1 MSYTDRVR
9 DWSDAGEPSDNV
21 VENMFQTALYKDSK
35 HEARKDAERA
45 ARLQEEEEEA
55 ERWFMEEHAPY
66 LDALIANDTVEAT
79 DDNYHERMS
88 HWDDKLEVLM
98 NSGFNFYRL
107 TPEEVVYGFLPVK
120 RRQKRR
126 RVKSVTP
133 TPVGYHG
140 LTEDD
145 L

>member
-55 ERWFMEEHAPY
+55 ERWFMEEYAPY
-66 LDALIANDTVEAT
+66 LDALIANDTVEVT

-107 TPEEVVYGFLPVK
+107 TPEEVVFCLRDDLRAFLPVGCIPE
-120 RRQKRR
+120 
-126 RVKSVTP
+126 S
-133 TPVGYHG
+133 VGYHG
-140 LTEDD
+140 LTADD